1 MLIQKLFLAV
11 ILTVATMSAQTAA
24 PEPKALGNIAVL
36 DLVEKTELFVPMV
49 KYQTLISKI
58 RINELQITMMERKV
72 GSALT
77 RCEFNQK
84 LGLEGVGEEL
94 LEVIALVLELNKKG
108 REVGDLIMSSRE
120 QSAALKASLDGK
132 NLTEKEKGAIVS
144 YLETINE
151 KLPKD
156 IMSRDEPF
164 SWRIKQLVESLK

>member
-1 MLIQKLFLAV
+1 MFITKLFLAAISV
-11 ILTVATMSAQTAA
+11 VALSAQTAA
-24 PEPKALGNIAVL
+24 PEPKALDNITVL

-49 KYQTLISKI
+49 KYQTLIGKI
-58 RINELQITMMERKV
+58 RINELQITMLERKI
-72 GSALT
+72 GNAIT
-77 RCEFNQK
+77 HCEFNQK

-94 LEVIALVLELNKKG
+94 LKVIDLVLELNKQG
-108 REVGDLIMSSRE
+108 RATGELVMSSRKE
-120 QSAALKASLDGK
+120 NEALRDSLVGK

-164 SWRIKQLVESLK
+164 SRRIKQLVESLK